1 MRASDTRTN
10 QEVDD
15 VDDAIPPSPL
25 SRRVEGEASLLQGVP
40 PVIAALVAEQELVDN
55 GDHSASES
63 PLGADDAH
71 DDDSEPDD
79 DDDPDDFDFAVG
91 DAARELDSSHR
102 SESRLE
108 EMGCRVRNGE

>member
-1 MRASDTRTN
+1 MGVSASDARTN
-10 QEVDD
+10 QEVDA
-15 VDDAIPPSPL
+15 VDDAIPSSPL
-25 SRRVEGEASLLQGVP
+25 SRRVEGEASLLQYVH

-79 DDDPDDFDFAVG
+79 DDEP
-91 DAARELDSSHR
+91 
-102 SESRLE
+102 
-108 EMGCRVRNGE
+108 